1 MNMTLQ
7 EIGQAMGACCDISCD
22 LEVRQVRIDSR
33 EVQPGDLFFCIMG
46 QSLDG
51 HQFARQAIAAGAVAV
66 VASTPLDVSVPVLM
80 VRDTTL
86 ALGQLARAW
95 RERTRAVVI
104 GVTGSAGKTTV
115 KEMLALALAQAGRTS
130 KNFRNLNNQIGLP
143 LSLLSMPLEDA
154 FWVLELGISQVGDMD
169 QLAHILAP
177 DAVVITNIGSCHL
190 EGLGSL
196 QGVARE
202 KCVLL
207 DHVRPQG
214 LACIN
219 ADYPLLVAESARHA
233 VREVLFSGAGAQ
245 AAYSCSAYS
254 VHGERAFFD
263 LHTPGGMQQFEVP
276 AALHVPENMAAVVS
290 LCMELGLDAAVIEQG
305 LGGYAPVPQRFVRTQ
320 VGSWTFIDDTYNAN
334 PVSMACS
341 IAQADRLAAGQ
352 PLVLVLGD
360 MLELGA
366 QGQAAHQELGQHIAR
381 TSCTHC
387 FFSGHHAEDVRA
399 GLHGFSG
406 SFFILRSAED
416 ILRELAPLHSAHGV
430 MLFKGSRGCKMEQF
444 YSFLERNWA

>member
-7 EIGQAMGACCDISCD
+7 DIAQAMGTCCDTGGD
-22 LEVRQVRIDSR
+22 LRVQHVQIDSR
-33 EVQPGDLFFCIMG
+33 KVQPGDLFFCIVG
-46 QSLDG
+46 QRLDG
-51 HQFARQAIAAGAVAV
+51 HHFVQQAIAAGAGAV

-115 KEMLALALAQAGRTS
+115 KEMLALGLAEAGPTS

-154 FWVLELGISQVGDMD
+154 FWVLELGISVQGDMD
-169 QLAHILAP
+169 QLGYILSP
-177 DAVVITNIGSCHL
+177 DAVVITNIGPCHL

-196 QGVARE
+196 AGVARE

-207 DHVRPQG
+207 QHVRPQG

-219 ADYPLLVAESARHA
+219 GDYPLLVAECALHA
-233 VREVLFSGAGAQ
+233 GRQVLFSASAPQ
-245 AAYSCSAYS
+245 AAYRCSATAA
-254 VHGERAFFD
+254 RADRALFD
-263 LHTPGGMQQFEVP
+263 VHTPRGMQHFDVP
-276 AALHVPENMAAVVS
+276 AAIHVSENMAAVAA
-290 LCMELGLDAAVIEQG
+290 LCMELGVEPSVIEKG
-305 LGGYAPVPQRFVRTQ
+305 LQAYAPVPQRFVCSQ

-334 PVSMACS
+334 PVSMARS
-341 IAQADRLAAGQ
+341 LAEATRLAHGR

-366 QGQAAHQELGQHIAR
+366 QASAAHQELGRAIAS
-381 TSCTHC
+381 TTCSHC
-387 FFSGHHAEDVRA
+387 FFYGRHAEDVA
-399 GLHGFSG
+399 SGLHGFAG
-406 SFFILRSAED
+406 VFAPLHNAED
-416 ILRELAPLHSAHGV
+416 ILRELANLRSAHGV
-430 MLFKGSRGCKMEQF
+430 MLFKGSRGCNMEHF